1 MIPLAPAERVK
12 LVGAKGWQ
20 LRFPCFWQGQ
30 RRSPVPWQDRQN
42 VVLVA
47 TNKYWSH
54 EDKTHTPPL
63 TTPRSYLKWLF
74 QALYAKMSSTRRKAQ
89 RQQLHDARLESIVAL
104 SQHQMLALYGSGW
117 DELVVLPL
125 VWQRRLGAISL
136 PYFGRVKD
144 KIALQ
149 AGFRFAICFEN
160 VSTPGY
166 VTEKIIEALVA
177 GAIPVYL
184 GAPDI
189 ALHVPSAAYI
199 DASRLSSMN
208 QLPEL
213 LRNIST
219 QDAVAMLEAGQL
231 FLDSEIGQLHSYEG
245 FAEWVERL
253 ALEALVVV

>member
-1 MIPLAPAERVK
+1 
-12 LVGAKGWQ
+12 
-20 LRFPCFWQGQ
+20 
-30 RRSPVPWQDRQN
+30 
-42 VVLVA
+42 
-47 TNKYWSH
+47 
-54 EDKTHTPPL
+54 
-63 TTPRSYLKWLF
+63 
-74 QALYAKMSSTRRKAQ
+74 MSSTRRKAQ
-89 RQQLHDARLESIVAL
+89 RLQLHDARLESIVAL
-104 SQHQMLALYGSGW
+104 SQHQVLALYGSGW

-160 VSTPGY
+160 VSTHGY

-253 ALEALVVV
+253 ALEASVVV